1 MEIRQNELIA
11 DDPENPVYM
20 ARQHH
25 DFQREGSTVGY
36 YYPNGEP
43 KTASGNTLILTHEN
57 LYNHNISD
65 KRLIDDKIIEV
76 DGVDPNARQIT
87 GMAKEKSDETER
99 LDFCVASINKK
110 DVKQQIPRRKSIC
123 GVFL

>member
-87 GMAKEKSDETER
+87 GMAKEKATRTKDLTSALLLST
-99 LDFCVASINKK
+99 KK
-110 DVKQQIPRRKSIC
+110 T
-123 GVFL
+123 